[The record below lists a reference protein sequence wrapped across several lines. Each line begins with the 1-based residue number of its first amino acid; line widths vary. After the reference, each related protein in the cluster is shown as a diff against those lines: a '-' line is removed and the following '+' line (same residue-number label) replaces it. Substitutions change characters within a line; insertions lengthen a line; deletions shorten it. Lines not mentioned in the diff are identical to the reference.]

1 MKKIIAIAVLAAL
14 VLSLAA
20 CSPINSAPVAVLWA
34 TDSEAISP
42 NSLIN
47 AMDRALYIENISYTY
62 YGAEGDAAKQLAQAE
77 EALNAGCAVL
87 MVEPVD
93 AAAAAQFVELANAKQ
108 TPVIFFGANVDETV
122 ATESSLCLIV
132 KTDAATLAEKYTEM
146 LTEYL
151 KDEKTVKNL
160 DRNGDGMLGLVND
173 TGFGFV
179 LEVDGVSFN
188 LLDSDGQYNADVCE
202 LILTTS
208 DSAARAILC
217 QLQAQDFNTDKL
229 ATQYVALFTV
239 GNECDYKAYVLDTL
253 PEGGDTAAH
262 YEANKFLVDLTT
274 VEAEDMDKMI
284 YTTMNV
290 VESGR
295 ISGTVL
301 EDYDAIAEA
310 AAAACAAIIKN
321 KSTETVKL
329 VPYTIYAG

>member
-34 TDSEAISP
+34 TDSEAVSP

-62 YGAEGDAAKQLAQAE
+62 YGAEGDAAKQLTQAE

-122 ATESSLCLIV
+122 ATESSLCHIV
-132 KTDAATLAEKYTEM
+132 KTDAATLAEKYTEL

-151 KDEKTVKNL
+151 KDDKTVKNL
-160 DRNGDGMLGLVND
+160 DRNGDGVLTVLSDMPDIALDELEDITVAYATAEIALTDLEMILTAND
-173 TGFGFV
+173 TAAQ
-179 LEVDGVSFN
+179 ET
-188 LLDSDGQYNADVCE
+188 LLK
-202 LILTTS
+202 
-208 DSAARAILC
+208 
-217 QLQAQDFNTDKL
+217 LQAEDFNTDKL

-239 GNECDYKAYVLDTL
+239 GNEIDYKAYVLDTL

-262 YEANKFLVDLTT
+262 YEVNKFLVDLTT

>member
-108 TPVIFFGANVDETV
+108 TPVIFFGANVEETV

-151 KDEKTVKNL
+151 KDEKTVNAMHQVYL
-160 DRNGDGMLGLVND
+160 DASVTNQDIIDINK
-173 TGFGFV
+173 V
-179 LEVDGVSFN
+179 LEADNWQILVVAEGVQSEGYDDAYTA
-188 LLDSDGQYNADVCE
+188 L
-202 LILTTS
+202 
-208 DSAARAILC
+208 
-217 QLQAQDFNTDKL
+217 NTAFGVPGSYDIEWPY
-229 ATQYVALFTV
+229 Q
-239 GNECDYKAYVLDTL
+239 
-253 PEGGDTAAH
+253 TAKG
-262 YEANKFLVDLTT
+262 E
-274 VEAEDMDKMI
+274 E
-284 YTTMNV
+284 
-290 VESGR
+290 
-295 ISGTVL
+295 
-301 EDYDAIAEA
+301 
-310 AAAACAAIIKN
+310 
-321 KSTETVKL
+321 
-329 VPYTIYAG
+329 